1 MYVGLLDW
9 GILTS
14 PNVLLSECV
23 LHEKHAGRLSRCS
36 YCVCVCVCVRAR
48 LGVLLCV
55 LVKSY
60 K

>member
-1 MYVGLLDW
+1 MCCYLSVYCMKNMQAGCHD
-9 GILTS
+9 
-14 PNVLLSECV
+14 VLI
-23 LHEKHAGRLSRCS
+23 
-36 YCVCVCVCVRAR
+36 VCVCVCVRAR